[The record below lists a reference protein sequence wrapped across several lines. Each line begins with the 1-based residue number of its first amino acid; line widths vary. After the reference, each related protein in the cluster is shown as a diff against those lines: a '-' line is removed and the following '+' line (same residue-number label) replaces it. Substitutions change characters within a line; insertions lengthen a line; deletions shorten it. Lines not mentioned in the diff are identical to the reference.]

1 MPGNAPSG
9 TCAFVPPRVR
19 CAAED
24 FIMRALVLIAMI
36 IGITIPA
43 MAEDDF
49 LKAVSSGD
57 VATVKSMLARDP
69 TLANAK
75 SAKGISAVINALFI
89 NKGEGFL
96 DPATNEVLQ
105 AILAQKPHFDI
116 FETAALGTAAQLDA
130 MLTDADAVNRRTQ
143 FGWTLLHMSAFG
155 GNVATTELLIK
166 KGAAIEA
173 RAKSKFRNTSLQTA
187 LLSNQYA
194 TAKVLLEHGAD
205 ALVRQSKGFTPMHEG
220 AISGRIDILQLL
232 LDHGAEINSVAD
244 NGQTPLAEA
253 IRGRHDEA
261 VAWLKT
267 KGAVV
272 GIQKIEE

>member
-1 MPGNAPSG
+1 M
-9 TCAFVPPRVR
+9 RLLLL
-19 CAAED
+19 AA
-24 FIMRALVLIAMI
+24 LI

-49 LKAVSSGD
+49 LKAVNSGD
-57 VATVKSMLARDP
+57 AAAVKSMLASDP
-69 TLANAK
+69 ALANAK
-75 SAKGISAVINALFI
+75 NAKGTSAVVSALFI
-89 NKGEGFL
+89 NQGEGFL
-96 DPATNEVLQ
+96 DPAKNEVLQ
-105 AILAQKPHFDI
+105 AVLAAKPQLDI

-130 MLTDADAVNRRTQ
+130 MLADSGDVNRRNH
-143 FGWTLLHMSAFG
+143 FGWTLLHLSAFG
-155 GNVATTELLIK
+155 GNVATTELLLK
-166 KGAAIEA
+166 KGAAIDV
-173 RAKSKFRNTSLQTA
+173 RAGSKFRNTPLQTA

-194 TAKVLLEHGAD
+194 TAKILLEHGAD

-253 IRGRHDEA
+253 IRGKHDDV
-261 VAWLKT
+261 VAWMKT

-272 GIQKIEE
+272 GIQPLDEEAKK

>member
-1 MPGNAPSG
+1 
-9 TCAFVPPRVR
+9 
-19 CAAED
+19 
-24 FIMRALVLIAMI
+24 MI

-43 MAEDDF
+43 MAQEDF
-49 LKAVSSGD
+49 LKAVNSGD

-69 TLANAK
+69 ALANAK
-75 SAKGISAVINALFI
+75 NAKGTSAVISALFI
-89 NKGEGFL
+89 NQGEGFL
-96 DPATNEVLQ
+96 DPAKNEMLQ
-105 AILAQKPHFDI
+105 AILAAKPHLDLY
-116 FETAALGTAAQLDA
+116 ETAALGTAAQLEA
-130 MLTDADAVNRRTQ
+130 MLTDVNQRTH

-155 GNVATTELLIK
+155 GNVATTELLLK

-173 RAKSKFRNTSLQTA
+173 RAKSKFRNTPLQTA

-194 TAKVLLEHGAD
+194 TAKILLDHGAD
-205 ALVRQSKGFTPMHEG
+205 ALVRQSRGFTPMHEG

-253 IRGRHDEA
+253 MRGKHEET
-261 VAWLKT
+261 VAWLKG

-272 GIQKIEE
+272 GIQPIGEE

>member
-1 MPGNAPSG
+1 
-9 TCAFVPPRVR
+9 
-19 CAAED
+19 
-24 FIMRALVLIAMI
+24 MRTLLLIAMI

-49 LKAVSSGD
+49 LKAISTGD

-69 TLANAK
+69 ALANAK
-75 SAKGISAVINALFI
+75 NAKGTSAVISTLFI
-89 NKGEGFL
+89 NQGKGFL
-96 DPATNEVLQ
+96 DPAKNEILQ
-105 AILAQKPHFDI
+105 AILAQKPHLDL

-130 MLTDADAVNRRTQ
+130 MLTDADAVKSRNH
-143 FGWTLLHMSAFG
+143 FGWTLLHLSAFG
-155 GNVATTELLIK
+155 GNVATTELLLK
-166 KGAAIEA
+166 KGAAIDA
-173 RAKSKFRNTSLQTA
+173 RAGSKFRNTPLQAA

-194 TAKVLLEHGAD
+194 TAKILLEHGAD

-220 AISGRIDILQLL
+220 ALSGRIDILQLL

-253 IRGRHDEA
+253 IRGRHDDV
-261 VAWLKT
+261 VAWMKT

>member
-1 MPGNAPSG
+1 
-9 TCAFVPPRVR
+9 
-19 CAAED
+19 
-24 FIMRALVLIAMI
+24 MRLVLLAAMI

-49 LKAVSSGD
+49 LKAVNSGD
-57 VATVKSMLARDP
+57 VATVRTMLARDP
-69 TLANAK
+69 ALANAK
-75 SAKGISAVINALFI
+75 NAKGTSAVISALFI

-96 DPATNEVLQ
+96 DPAKNEMLQ
-105 AILAQKPHFDI
+105 AILAAKPHLDI

-130 MLTDADAVNRRTQ
+130 MLTDVNQRNH

-173 RAKSKFRNTSLQTA
+173 RAGSKFRNTPLQTA

-205 ALVRQSKGFTPMHEG
+205 ALVRQSRGFTPMHEG
-220 AISGRIDILQLL
+220 ALSGRIDIIQLL

-244 NGQTPLAEA
+244 NGETPLASA
-253 IRGRHDEA
+253 IRGKHDDV
-261 VAWLKT
+261 VAWMKT

-272 GIQKIEE
+272 GIQVIEE

>member
-1 MPGNAPSG
+1 MPSNAPSG
-9 TCAFVPPRVR
+9 TCASASPRVG

-24 FIMRALVLIAMI
+24 FIMRTLLLIAMI

-43 MAEDDF
+43 MADDDF
-49 LKAVSSGD
+49 LKAVNSGD
-57 VATVKSMLARDP
+57 AAAVKSMLARDSA
-69 TLANAK
+69 LANAK
-75 SAKGISAVINALFI
+75 NAKGTSAVISALFI
-89 NKGEGFL
+89 NQGEGFL
-96 DPATNEVLQ
+96 DPAKNEVLQ
-105 AILAQKPHFDI
+105 AIVAAKPHLDI

-130 MLTDADAVNRRTQ
+130 ILADGGDVNRRNH
-143 FGWTLLHMSAFG
+143 FGWTLLHLSAFG
-155 GNVATTELLIK
+155 GNVATTELLLK
-166 KGAAIEA
+166 KGAAIDA
-173 RAKSKFRNTSLQTA
+173 RAGSKFRNTPLQTA

-194 TAKVLLEHGAD
+194 TAKILLDHGAD

-253 IRGRHDEA
+253 IRGKHDDV
-261 VAWLKT
+261 VAWMKT

-272 GIQKIEE
+272 GIQAIAE

>member
-1 MPGNAPSG
+1 
-9 TCAFVPPRVR
+9 
-19 CAAED
+19 
-24 FIMRALVLIAMI
+24 MI

-49 LKAVSSGD
+49 LKAVNSGD
-57 VATVKSMLARDP
+57 IATVKSMLAHDP
-69 TLANAK
+69 ALANAK
-75 SAKGISAVINALFI
+75 NAKGTSAVISALFI

-96 DPATNEVLQ
+96 DPAKNEMLQ
-105 AILAQKPHFDI
+105 AILAHKPHFDI
-116 FETAALGTAAQLDA
+116 FETAALGTASQLDA
-130 MLTDADAVNRRTQ
+130 MLMDADAANRRNH

-155 GNVATTELLIK
+155 GNVATTELLLK
-166 KGAAIEA
+166 KGAAIDA
-173 RAKSKFRNTSLQTA
+173 RAGSMFRNTPLQTA

-194 TAKVLLEHGAD
+194 TAKILLEHGAD

-220 AISGRIDILQLL
+220 ALSGRIDILQLL

-253 IRGRHDEA
+253 IRGKHDDV
-261 VAWLKT
+261 VAWMKT

-272 GIQKIEE
+272 GIQAIEEEAKK